1 MADCER
7 FEIAIEQRRHGALAP
22 DEVALLEA
30 HLATCA
36 SCVAFDRAGQT
47 MEETMRN
54 ATTETL
60 SNMSWSRIE
69 ERFATW
75 QRGLNP
81 SVGRLLLAVLAGALG
96 AAVTFFALDPEL
108 LGDRAGVVGGIVV
121 PLAVLLWAQWHIK
134 RRAVRDARVAERSRG
149 ALLTVYR
156 RQLDERIK
164 AESIARWV
172 LPLLMTGVLVH
183 TIIDPDSTRELV
195 GTIAVVAVMYG
206 ISLNSHLRV
215 LPRLRRERAELD

>member
-7 FEIAIEQRRHGALAP
+7 FEIAIEQRRHGALTP
-22 DEVALLEA
+22 DEVAPLEA
-30 HLATCA
+30 HLAMCA
-36 SCVAFDRAGQT
+36 SCAAFDLAGQT

-69 ERFATW
+69 ERFATL

-81 SVGRLLLAVLAGALG
+81 SVARLLLAVVAGTAAGAL
-96 AAVTFFALDPEL
+96 ALFALDSDL
-108 LGDRAGVVGGIVV
+108 LGDPVGMVSAIVV
-121 PLAVLLWAQWHIK
+121 PMAVLLWAQWHIK
-134 RRAVRDARVAERSRG
+134 RRAVREARVAEQSRG
-149 ALLTVYR
+149 ALLAVYR

-164 AESIARWV
+164 MEVFARWA
-172 LPLLMTGVLVH
+172 LPLLMTGVLVAKVL
-183 TIIDPDSTRELV
+183 DPDSTRELV

-206 ISLNSHLRV
+206 LGLNSHFRV